1 MLNAAGRVI
10 VVADSSKF
18 GRKSLTLVA
27 PLEAIDLV
35 VSDEG
40 LSDAWRER
48 ITAAGP
54 RLVVT
59 PVEEPQPTAGPEAT
73 RRNRTA

>member
-1 MLNAAGRVI
+1 
-10 VVADSSKF
+10 
-18 GRKSLTLVA
+18 VA

-40 LSDAWRER
+40 LSAAWRER
-48 ITAAGP
+48 IAAAGP

-59 PVEEPQPTAGPEAT
+59 AVEESPAEAAT
-73 RRNRTA
+73 ESALRRSRPA